1 MHRSAAQ
8 LEELNAVNVSERFK
22 ILLRTGFYISLVY
35 TLLWILFYTPCIQ
48 DNKIIKKIGFWTLFG
63 ASLVYLGHF
72 TTANVFRFEHSGR
85 VCSGDFG
92 WDPKH
97 PHDLP
102 PIPPKPQEIEIQ
114 TLDKDFGH
122 AFVEPTRYLVQ
133 VEGDFIKTYIIVQY
147 SFLGYI
153 GLVYLIFRLRKKI
166 KSTNKQPAQEGEDDH
181 GQSRYQMQ
189 KSHLLTNSVSSDQL
203 RWYYTSTHSFQ
214 NQH

>member
-1 MHRSAAQ
+1 MAVEWQRWYRLLLYTLAYITVMMFLSLSLTMIIGFGYLSRQDGSLQGESKCYANSTSDSPISPMHRSAAQ

-102 PIPPKPQEIEIQ
+102 PIPPKP
-114 TLDKDFGH
+114 
-122 AFVEPTRYLVQ
+122 
-133 VEGDFIKTYIIVQY
+133 
-147 SFLGYI
+147 
-153 GLVYLIFRLRKKI
+153 
-166 KSTNKQPAQEGEDDH
+166 
-181 GQSRYQMQ
+181 
-189 KSHLLTNSVSSDQL
+189 
-203 RWYYTSTHSFQ
+203 
-214 NQH
+214 